1 MFETMVPIVGRVI
14 TDITQRTLPNGDKM
28 CSFRM
33 VARERR
39 FNRDSQEWVD
49 GDRLFVSVKCWRKLA
64 ENVPASLFKGD
75 DVVVYDRLY
84 LNEYEV
90 NGETRSA
97 VELDARTV
105 GPDLSRCTAILQRQN
120 YDSTPSEN
128 TVTPSAVAA

>member
-14 TDITQRTLPNGDKM
+14 TDVTQRTLPSGDKM

-39 FNRDSQEWVD
+39 FNKETGGWVD

-64 ENVPASLFKGD
+64 ENVAVSLFKGD
-75 DVVVYDRLY
+75 DVVAYGRLY

-90 NGETRSA
+90 NGEPRSA
-97 VELDARTV
+97 VELDARAV
-105 GPDLSRCTAILQRQN
+105 GPDLSRCAAMLQRGIR
-120 YDSTPSEN
+120 DDTASDTP
-128 TVTPSAVAA
+128 VTGSALAA